1 MPIDSG
7 DFAAAVSRL
16 AGMTD
21 INHAHPAAT
30 LVLLR
35 ETSAGV
41 ELFMVERAKT
51 MGFAGGMMVFPGG
64 KVDDA
69 DVELARD
76 AALAPGFAALD
87 PVDATARIAAVRETF
102 EEAGVLL
109 TGGGAVAESDR
120 DRWRPRIVAHEESF
134 ADFLRATGHRLRADA
149 LVPFAH
155 WCPPNDLHARRFD
168 TRFYL
173 ARMPAGETARHDG
186 GESVRSRWLTAADA
200 LARAEAGESSIIF
213 PTKCNLQRL
222 ALHDSIDAVIAAARE
237 TPVRMVQ
244 PVVETREG
252 RQFIC
257 IPEGCGYPVTAEPIE
272 RALRG

>member
-1 MPIDSG
+1 
-7 DFAAAVSRL
+7 
-16 AGMTD
+16 MTD
-21 INHAHPAAT
+21 TNEAKPAAT

-64 KVDDA
+64 KVDEA
-69 DVELARD
+69 DLALAQD
-76 AALAPGFAALD
+76 PELAPGFSALD
-87 PVDATARIAAVRETF
+87 PVDAAARIAAIRETF

-109 TGGGAVAESDR
+109 TEGGPVDEELR
-120 DRWRPRIVAHEESF
+120 DHWRSRIVQHEEIF
-134 ADFLRATGHRLRADA
+134 ADFLRTTGHRLAEGS

-155 WCPPNDLHARRFD
+155 WCPPLNLEKRRFD

-173 ARMPAGETARHDG
+173 ARMPEGETAWHDG
-186 GESVRSRWLTAADA
+186 GESVRSRWITAADA
-200 LARAEAGESSIIF
+200 LARADAGESSIIF
-213 PTKCNLQRL
+213 PTRRNLERL
-222 ALHDSIDAVIAAARE
+222 AQYDSIDAMIAAARA
-237 TPVRMVQ
+237 TPVRLIQ
-244 PVVETREG
+244 PAIEERDG
-252 RQFIC
+252 RPHLC

>member
-1 MPIDSG
+1 
-7 DFAAAVSRL
+7 
-16 AGMTD
+16 MTD
-21 INHAHPAAT
+21 SNEAKPAAT

-76 AALAPGFAALD
+76 GELAPGFTALD
-87 PVDATARIAAVRETF
+87 PVDAAARIAAIRETF

-109 TGGGAVAESDR
+109 TEGGPVDEELR
-120 DRWRPRIVAHEESF
+120 DHWRARIVDHEESF
-134 ADFLRATGHRLRADA
+134 ADFLSTTGHRLNAEA

-155 WCPPNDLHARRFD
+155 WCPPVGLEKRRFD

-173 ARMPAGETARHDG
+173 ARMPEGETAQHDG
-186 GESVRSRWLTAADA
+186 GEAVRSRWLTAADA
-200 LARAEAGESSIIF
+200 LARADAGESAIIF
-213 PTKCNLQRL
+213 PTRRNLERL
-222 ALHDSIDAVIAAARE
+222 AQHDSIDALIAAARE
-237 TPVRMVQ
+237 TPIRLIQ
-244 PVVETREG
+244 PVVEELNG
-252 RQFIC
+252 HPHLC

-272 RALRG
+272 RAMRG